1 MAATA
6 ALKFRL
12 LNGKVVEAVSLV
24 AVHLEVFP
32 VHIFRIRI
40 AHEIL
45 EPRSRV
51 EIADGMV
58 VGARYDLDVV
68 DIVSRMLLLKAVE
81 LIPGVPGEDVPVEH
95 LVLRACTE
103 GECDIGAILHRGVL
117 QRLTSRNRT
126 RTCQI
131 ISIIGCETLAAVCSL
146 GDADEEESVRVNLA
160 REHPETDEFLPR
172 ILLAFLP
179 PAVV

>member
-6 ALKFRL
+6 VFELRL
-12 LNGKVVEAVSLV
+12 LDGKVVEAVS
-24 AVHLEVFP
+24 ADPVHLEVLP

-45 EPRSRV
+45 EPRGRV
-51 EIADGMV
+51 EIADGMMV
-58 VGARYDLDVV
+58 CARYDLDVV
-68 DIVSRMLLLKAVE
+68 DIVSRMLLLHAVE

-103 GECDIGAILHRGVL
+103 RECDVGAILHRSVL

-131 ISIIGCETLAAVCSL
+131 ISIIGSQALTAVSPL
-146 GDADEEESVRVNLA
+146 GDADEENPVRIDLA
-160 REHPETDEFLPR
+160 
-172 ILLAFLP
+172 
-179 PAVV
+179 

>member
-24 AVHLEVFP
+24 AVHLEVLP
-32 VHIFRIRI
+32 IHIFRIRI

-45 EPRSRV
+45 EPRGRV
-51 EIADGMV
+51 EIADGMMV
-58 VGARYDLDVV
+58 CARYDLDVV
-68 DIVSRMLLLKAVE
+68 DIVSRMLLLHAVE

-95 LVLRACTE
+95 LVLRAGTE
-103 GECDIGAILHRGVL
+103 RECDVGAILHRSVL

-131 ISIIGCETLAAVCSL
+131 ISIIGSQALTAVSSL
-146 GDADEEESVRVNLA
+146 GDADEENPVRIDLA
-160 REHPETDEFLPR
+160 
-172 ILLAFLP
+172 
-179 PAVV
+179 

>member
-12 LNGKVVEAVSLV
+12 LHGKVVEAVSLV
-24 AVHLEVFP
+24 AVHLEVLP
-32 VHIFRIRI
+32 IHIFRIRI

-45 EPRSRV
+45 EPRGRV

-95 LVLRACTE
+95 LVLRAGTE
-103 GECDIGAILHRGVL
+103 RECDVGAILHRGVL
-117 QRLTSRNRT
+117 QRFPACYRAC
-126 RTCQI
+126 TCQI
-131 ISIIGCETLAAVCSL
+131 ISIIGSEALAAVSPL
-146 GDADEEESVRVNLA
+146 GDADEENPVRIDLA
-160 REHPETDEFLPR
+160 
-172 ILLAFLP
+172 
-179 PAVV
+179 